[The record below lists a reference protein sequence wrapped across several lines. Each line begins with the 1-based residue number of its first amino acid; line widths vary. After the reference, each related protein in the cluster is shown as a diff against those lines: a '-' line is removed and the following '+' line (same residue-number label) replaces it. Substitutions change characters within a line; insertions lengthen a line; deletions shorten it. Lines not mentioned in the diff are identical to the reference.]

1 MNNISSGAEVS
12 DSTDRGPTAESAVSE
27 HIAREEMSEAR
38 DGTTVRTSI
47 VLPVYNEAE
56 SIRQVV
62 SELESVLDGEAFDEY
77 RPAEIIL
84 VDDGSTDGSRNILRE
99 MALTSDR
106 ISSVHLQGNFGQ
118 SCALAAGMEAA
129 SGEYVVTMDADG
141 QNDPTE
147 IPNLLG
153 ALEEGYHC
161 VSGWR
166 KDRND
171 SLRKRFPSKIQTY
184 LARLTGPQIHDFGC
198 TLKAYRSEALDTLDL
213 YGEGHRYIPAKLDR
227 WGYRITE
234 REVNHRARFGGD
246 TKYGAS
252 RLLKGSLDLFFHMF
266 WSRYSMRPLHFLGGF
281 GVVFAGIGGLIG
293 LHAIVAKVLFGAQL
307 TPHLPRLI
315 LVVALVIF
323 GFQLIMFGFL
333 AEMLIKNY
341 YRDIDPYRISEVITD

>member
-1 MNNISSGAEVS
+1 MSNLSSDIEVS
-12 DSTDRGPTAESAVSE
+12 GSTHRDPTGESAVNE
-27 HIAREEMSEAR
+27 DIARTNE
-38 DGTTVRTSI
+38 GTLVRTSI

-62 SELESVLDGEAFDEY
+62 SELESVIDGEAFEDY

-84 VDDGSTDGSRNILRE
+84 VDDGSTDGSGKLVQE

-106 ISSVHLQGNFGQ
+106 VSSVHLQGNFGQ
-118 SCALAAGMEAA
+118 SCALAAGMDVAA
-129 SGEYVVTMDADG
+129 GKYVVTMDADG
-141 QNDPTE
+141 QNDPAE
-147 IPNLLG
+147 VPGLLRT
-153 ALEEGYHC
+153 LEEGYHC

-171 SLRKRFPSKIQTY
+171 SLSKRVPSKIQTY
-184 LARLTGPQIHDFGC
+184 LARLTGPDIHDFGC
-198 TLKAYRSEALDTLDL
+198 TLKAYRSEALDTLEL

-227 WGYRITE
+227 WGYQITE
-234 REVNHRARFGGD
+234 QDVNHRARFGGE
-246 TKYGAS
+246 TKYGAA

-281 GVVFAGIGGLIG
+281 GVFFAGIGGLIG
-293 LHAIVAKVLFGAQL
+293 LHATVAKYLFGAEL

-333 AEMLIKNY
+333 AEMLIKTY
-341 YRDIDPYRISEVITD
+341 YGNTDPYQISEVVTG